1 MIEMINDIHNEIT
14 KKIND
19 LNSDEDNIIKKKN
32 KIKNELIQNSQI
44 EENKEEMKKKEN
56 IGELNIQIKDLEE
69 KLKYYK
75 NKMQLQQELFQKERE
90 KTHLKYKEV
99 IQNIIDNANNSI
111 SETEKEQEKLIK
123 KLKNEIDDLVNKV
136 NESKNID
143 EKNLYKTKRLQ
154 KESKLKNFKKLI
166 DVFNKEKNNKIKEQ
180 IDIYLE
186 SFKVNI
192 NEFVKKEFYNQVNEL
207 LNSILNSQNNILIFH
222 IKNHIS
228 NMTKSRSNELSQPI
242 NHLNVIITGR
252 KEIGKTYLINKI
264 LKDNENKIINNINP
278 IFTEYFSKNIPYLTL
293 IESLGL
299 NQAFKSE
306 QLTKET
312 KELINKRMNSKK
324 IDSFIHSILFLF
336 NSNRLENKTIESI
349 KELHNEIPVIFIYTK
364 VNNKNDIDPIKRR
377 LKDNDFNGE
386 FFCLKKEIKDENI
399 NQIIEI
405 SKKGIQKSCIKF
417 MIQIV
422 RNDLKNII
430 DNIKVDKEI
439 KDIGLK
445 NIDTLEIFEDD
456 MTQKLNNLISYIIN
470 CYRKG
475 YKKDIINEDDNNNIF
490 QLNKDITKS
499 FLEEYKKKIEEICVK
514 LIQEKSEDLV
524 LKLIIIQQKYV
535 KENKEYC
542 KYIKNENELRK
553 ECKEQLTFNLL
564 PSLINMCVTNLLMF
578 LIEKLKTKIIDIFE
592 QCIKD
597 KDIIDFFENN
607 ITIYFS

>member
-166 DVFNKEKNNKIKEQ
+166 DDFNKEKNNKIKEQ

-386 FFCLKKEIKDENI
+386 FICLKKEIKDENI

>member
-386 FFCLKKEIKDENI
+386 FICLKKEIKDENI

>member
-1 MIEMINDIHNEIT
+1 
-14 KKIND
+14 
-19 LNSDEDNIIKKKN
+19 
-32 KIKNELIQNSQI
+32 
-44 EENKEEMKKKEN
+44 
-56 IGELNIQIKDLEE
+56 
-69 KLKYYK
+69 
-75 NKMQLQQELFQKERE
+75 
-90 KTHLKYKEV
+90 
-99 IQNIIDNANNSI
+99 
-111 SETEKEQEKLIK
+111 
-123 KLKNEIDDLVNKV
+123 
-136 NESKNID
+136 
-143 EKNLYKTKRLQ
+143 
-154 KESKLKNFKKLI
+154 
-166 DVFNKEKNNKIKEQ
+166 
-180 IDIYLE
+180 
-186 SFKVNI
+186 
-192 NEFVKKEFYNQVNEL
+192 
-207 LNSILNSQNNILIFH
+207 
-222 IKNHIS
+222 
-228 NMTKSRSNELSQPI
+228 
-242 NHLNVIITGR
+242 
-252 KEIGKTYLINKI
+252 
-264 LKDNENKIINNINP
+264 
-278 IFTEYFSKNIPYLTL
+278 
-293 IESLGL
+293 
-299 NQAFKSE
+299 
-306 QLTKET
+306 
-312 KELINKRMNSKK
+312 
-324 IDSFIHSILFLF
+324 
-336 NSNRLENKTIESI
+336 
-349 KELHNEIPVIFIYTK
+349 
-364 VNNKNDIDPIKRR
+364 
-377 LKDNDFNGE
+377 
-386 FFCLKKEIKDENI
+386 
-399 NQIIEI
+399 
-405 SKKGIQKSCIKF
+405 